1 MLINNTTDHIILI
14 PLDDSGRQVRP
25 VVMGWSAISDAAWK
39 IAIFDSGDIEEGGHV
54 SEKGAGNKNIERP
67 KTLADFS
74 QSEVARMSKHMY
86 DVKAMRAWLEGNEDA
101 AQETR
106 ESVRVLLQE
115 RIKFMTDR
123 SPAGAVDAEGKE
135 K

>member
-1 MLINNTTDHIILI
+1 
-14 PLDDSGRQVRP
+14 
-25 VVMGWSAISDAAWK
+25 
-39 IAIFDSGDIEEGGHV
+39 V